1 MGAGLKLGCSS
12 MTRRPSYG
20 YTAMFGAFCS
30 LARSD
35 TDTLSITSTS
45 PANSAAVR
53 EAALLM

>member
-1 MGAGLKLGCSS
+1 MKLGCSS

-20 YTAMFGAFCS
+20 YTEMLAAFCS